1 MKKEKLEEAIK
12 KISSLADI
20 DTFEDMLFSLNHF
33 EIITYKEYITLL
45 DTLYEQKEQLL

>member
-20 DTFEDMLFSLNHF
+20 DTFENMLFDLSRF
-33 EIITYKEYITLL
+33 EIITYKEYVTLL
-45 DTLYEQKEQLL
+45 DTLYEQKEQIL